1 MVRLLLIGLACL
13 HASPAVSVTADELR
27 GAAADKDREA
37 LLRQGRANTGSLG
50 SLLPNDS
57 AKSSK
62 YGSSKH
68 GTSAKTAVKKLTTKK
83 KRVAKK
89 PDAAPAPGVPEVSNV
104 LEVPSVSGVSGVSGM
119 SDTSNLYTPPP
130 RSNAV
135 SGQAIVA
142 DAVHATVA
150 FGVRLGTWL
159 NASLGRNTTSGDSGS
174 VELTLTSDVIGDRRT
189 LPAGTVLFADK
200 ALNNI
205 TKRMEMVVTHGI
217 TPTGLEF
224 EMRGMVFDPQKT
236 PGLAGVYV
244 LDKKEAVARGATK
257 GAIAAVGAAVGTLG
271 GGAAGVATHAATQ
284 SVLNDANQVT
294 EGNAVQAVIY
304 VSPQAL
310 IIRVEKQF

>member
-1 MVRLLLIGLACL
+1 MVRLLLIGLICL
-13 HASPAVSVTADELR
+13 HASSAVAVTADELR

-50 SLLPNDS
+50 ALLPNDS
-57 AKSSK
+57 ARSSK

-68 GTSAKTAVKKLTTKK
+68 GTSTKTAVKKPTTKK

-104 LEVPSVSGVSGVSGM
+104 VEVPKVTGM

-135 SGQAIVA
+135 SGGQAIVA

-159 NASLGRNTTSGDSGS
+159 NATLGRNTTSGDSGS
-174 VELTLTSDVIGDRRT
+174 VELTLTSDAIGDRRT

-205 TKRMEMVVTHGI
+205 TKRMEMVVTYGI
-217 TPTGLEF
+217 TPAGLEF

-271 GGAAGVATHAATQ
+271 SGAAGAATHAATQ

>member
-13 HASPAVSVTADELR
+13 YASSAVAVTADELR

-68 GTSAKTAVKKLTTKK
+68 GTGAKTAVKKLATKK

-89 PDAAPAPGVPEVSNV
+89 PGGVPAPGVPEVSNV
-104 LEVPSVSGVSGVSGM
+104 AEVPGVPGV

-130 RSNAV
+130 RYSAV
-135 SGQAIVA
+135 SGGQAIVA
-142 DAVHATVA
+142 DAVHSTVA

-159 NASLGRNTTSGDSGS
+159 NATLGRNTTSGDSGS
-174 VELTLTSDVIGDRRT
+174 VELTLTSDAIGDRRT

-244 LDKKEAVARGATK
+244 LDKKEVVARGATK
-257 GAIAAVGAAVGTLG
+257 GAIAAVGAAVGSLG
-271 GGAAGVATHAATQ
+271 GGAAGAATHAATQ
-284 SVLNDANQVT
+284 SVLNDANQVA

-304 VSPQAL
+304 VSPQPL
-310 IIRVEKQF
+310 MIRVEKQF

>member
-13 HASPAVSVTADELR
+13 YASSAAAVTADELR

-68 GTSAKTAVKKLTTKK
+68 GTGAKTAVKKPTTKK

-89 PDAAPAPGVPEVSNV
+89 PDAALAPGVLEVTGVPEVS
-104 LEVPSVSGVSGVSGM
+104 GVSN
-119 SDTSNLYTPPP
+119 TSNLYTPPP

-135 SGQAIVA
+135 SGGQAIVA
-142 DAVHATVA
+142 DAVHSTVA

-174 VELTLTSDVIGDRRT
+174 VELTLTSDAIGDRRT

-236 PGLAGVYV
+236 PGLAGIYV
-244 LDKKEAVARGATK
+244 LDKKEVVARGATK

-271 GGAAGVATHAATQ
+271 GGAAGAATHAATQ

-294 EGNAVQAVIY
+294 DGNAVQAVIY

>member
-13 HASPAVSVTADELR
+13 YASSAVAVTADELR

-37 LLRQGRANTGSLG
+37 LLRQGRANTGSLD

-62 YGSSKH
+62 YGSSKYD
-68 GTSAKTAVKKLTTKK
+68 TSAKTAAKKSAKKKLK
-83 KRVAKK
+83 
-89 PDAAPAPGVPEVSNV
+89 AATASSGVP
-104 LEVPSVSGVSGVSGM
+104 
-119 SDTSNLYTPPP
+119 DTSNLYTPPP
-130 RSNAV
+130 RSSAV
-135 SGQAIVA
+135 SGGQAIVA
-142 DAVHATVA
+142 DAVHSTVA

-174 VELTLTSDVIGDRRT
+174 VELTLTGDVIGDRRT
-189 LPAGTVLFADK
+189 LPAGTLLFADK
-200 ALNNI
+200 NLNTI

-244 LDKKEAVARGATK
+244 LDKKEVVARGATK

-271 GGAAGVATHAATQ
+271 GGAAGAATNAATQ

-294 EGNAVQAVIY
+294 DGNAVQAVIY

>member
-13 HASPAVSVTADELR
+13 YASSAVAVTADELR

-57 AKSSK
+57 ARSSK
-62 YGSSKH
+62 YGT
-68 GTSAKTAVKKLTTKK
+68 GAKTAVKKLTTKK

-89 PDAAPAPGVPEVSNV
+89 PDAAPAPGV
-104 LEVPSVSGVSGVSGM
+104 LEVTGVPEVSGVSN
-119 SDTSNLYTPPP
+119 TSNLYTPPP
-130 RSNAV
+130 RSSAV
-135 SGQAIVA
+135 SGGQAIVA
-142 DAVHATVA
+142 DAVHSTVA

-174 VELTLTSDVIGDRRT
+174 VELTLTSDAIGDRRT

-224 EMRGMVFDPQKT
+224 EMRGMVFDPQKM
-236 PGLAGVYV
+236 PGLAGIYV
-244 LDKKEAVARGATK
+244 LDKKEVVARGATK

-271 GGAAGVATHAATQ
+271 GGAAGAATHAATQ

>member
-1 MVRLLLIGLACL
+1 MVRLLLIGLACIY
-13 HASPAVSVTADELR
+13 ASSAVAVTADELR
-27 GAAADKDREA
+27 AATADKDREA

-50 SLLPNDS
+50 ELLPNDS

-68 GTSAKTAVKKLTTKK
+68 GTGAKTAVKKPTTKK

-89 PDAAPAPGVPEVSNV
+89 PDAATAPGVAEVSNV
-104 LEVPSVSGVSGVSGM
+104 AEVPGVPKVSGM

-130 RSNAV
+130 RSSAV
-135 SGQAIVA
+135 SGGQAIVA
-142 DAVHATVA
+142 DAVHSTVA

-159 NASLGRNTTSGDSGS
+159 NATLGRNTTSGDSGS
-174 VELTLTSDVIGDRRT
+174 VELTLTSDAIGDRRT

-244 LDKKEAVARGATK
+244 LDKKEVVARGATK

-271 GGAAGVATHAATQ
+271 GGTAGAATHAATQ

-294 EGNAVQAVIY
+294 DGNAVQAVIY
-304 VSPQAL
+304 VSPQPL

>member
-1 MVRLLLIGLACL
+1 MVRLLLIGFACL
-13 HASPAVSVTADELR
+13 YASSAVAVTADELR
-27 GAAADKDREA
+27 GAAADKDREV

-57 AKSSK
+57 TRSSK

-68 GTSAKTAVKKLTTKK
+68 GTGAKTAVKKPTTKK

-89 PDAAPAPGVPEVSNV
+89 PDAALAPGVLEVTGVPEVS
-104 LEVPSVSGVSGVSGM
+104 GVSN
-119 SDTSNLYTPPP
+119 TSNLYTPPP

-135 SGQAIVA
+135 SGGQAIVA
-142 DAVHATVA
+142 DAVHSTVA

-174 VELTLTSDVIGDRRT
+174 VELTLTRDVIGDRRT

-244 LDKKEAVARGATK
+244 LDKKEVVARGATK

-271 GGAAGVATHAATQ
+271 GGAAGAATHAATQ

-294 EGNAVQAVIY
+294 DGNAVQAVIY
-304 VSPQAL
+304 VSPQPL
-310 IIRVEKQF
+310 MIRVEKQF

>member
-13 HASPAVSVTADELR
+13 YASSAVAVTADELR

-37 LLRQGRANTGSLG
+37 AQRQGRANTGSLG

-57 AKSSK
+57 SKSSK
-62 YGSSKH
+62 Y
-68 GTSAKTAVKKLTTKK
+68 GTSAKTAAK
-83 KRVAKK
+83 KRAAKK
-89 PDAAPAPGVPEVSNV
+89 PGAAPASGVP
-104 LEVPSVSGVSGVSGM
+104 
-119 SDTSNLYTPPP
+119 DTSNLYTPPP
-130 RSNAV
+130 RSSAV
-135 SGQAIVA
+135 SGGQAIVA
-142 DAVHATVA
+142 DAVHSTVA

-174 VELTLTSDVIGDRRT
+174 VELTLASDVIGDRRT
-189 LPAGTVLFADK
+189 LPAGTLLFADK
-200 ALNNI
+200 NLNNI

-217 TPTGLEF
+217 TPTGQEF

-244 LDKKEAVARGATK
+244 LDKKEVVARGATK
-257 GAIAAVGAAVGTLG
+257 GAIAAVGAAVGTMG
-271 GGAAGVATHAATQ
+271 GGAAGVATNAATQ

-294 EGNAVQAVIY
+294 DSNAAQAVIY

>member
-13 HASPAVSVTADELR
+13 YASSAVAVTADELR

-50 SLLPNDS
+50 ALLPNDS
-57 AKSSK
+57 PKSSK
-62 YGSSKH
+62 YG
-68 GTSAKTAVKKLTTKK
+68 TSAKTTAK
-83 KRVAKK
+83 KRAAKK
-89 PDAAPAPGVPEVSNV
+89 PGAAPA
-104 LEVPSVSGVSGVSGM
+104 SGV

-130 RSNAV
+130 RSSAV
-135 SGQAIVA
+135 SGGQAIVA
-142 DAVHATVA
+142 DAVHSTVA

-174 VELTLTSDVIGDRRT
+174 VEMTLTSDVIGDRRT
-189 LPAGTVLFADK
+189 LPAGTLLFADK
-200 ALNNI
+200 NLNNI

-217 TPTGLEF
+217 TPTGQEF

-244 LDKKEAVARGATK
+244 LDKKEVVARGATK
-257 GAIAAVGAAVGTLG
+257 GAIAAVGAAVGTVG
-271 GGAAGVATHAATQ
+271 VGPVGAATNAATQ
-284 SVLNDANQVT
+284 SVLNDAGQVT
-294 EGNAVQAVIY
+294 ESNAPQAVIY

>member
-1 MVRLLLIGLACL
+1 MVRLLLIGFACL
-13 HASPAVSVTADELR
+13 YASSAVAVTADELR

-50 SLLPNDS
+50 SLLPNEP

-68 GTSAKTAVKKLTTKK
+68 GTGAKTAVKKPTTKK

-89 PDAAPAPGVPEVSNV
+89 PGGVLAPGVVE
-104 LEVPSVSGVSGVSGM
+104 VSGVPGV

-130 RSNAV
+130 RSSAV
-135 SGQAIVA
+135 SGGQAIVA
-142 DAVHATVA
+142 DAVHSTVA

-236 PGLAGVYV
+236 PGLAGIYV
-244 LDKKEAVARGATK
+244 LDKKEVVARGATK
-257 GAIAAVGAAVGTLG
+257 GAIAAVGAAVGSLG
-271 GGAAGVATHAATQ
+271 GGAAGAATNAATQ

>member
-13 HASPAVSVTADELR
+13 HVSSAVAVTADELR
-27 GAAADKDREA
+27 GAAADKDREV

-57 AKSSK
+57 ARSSK

-68 GTSAKTAVKKLTTKK
+68 GTGAKTAVKKLTTKK

-89 PDAAPAPGVPEVSNV
+89 PGGVPAPGVPGVPEVSNV
-104 LEVPSVSGVSGVSGM
+104 AEVPKAGM

-135 SGQAIVA
+135 SGGQAIVA
-142 DAVHATVA
+142 DAVHSTVA

-244 LDKKEAVARGATK
+244 LDKKEVVARGATK

-271 GGAAGVATHAATQ
+271 GGAAGAATHAATQ

-304 VSPQAL
+304 VSPQPL